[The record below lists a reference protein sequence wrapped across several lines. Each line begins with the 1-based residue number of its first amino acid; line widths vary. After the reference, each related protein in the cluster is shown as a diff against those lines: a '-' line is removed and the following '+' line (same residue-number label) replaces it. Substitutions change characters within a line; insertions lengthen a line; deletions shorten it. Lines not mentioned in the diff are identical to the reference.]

1 MNTFNDEKKKVTIYS
16 VAHEAGVSLATV
28 SRVINDSSLVKE
40 ETKRAVEDAKKEI
53 LNGRDVFSGVI
64 YDNTGKLRC
73 GENESM
79 SDDSLMEH
87 MDWYVEGARFYEKES
102 DKK

>member
-40 ETKRAVEDAKKEI
+40 K
-53 LNGRDVFSGVI
+53 GRGRYCTI
-64 YDNTGKLRC
+64 RI
-73 GENESM
+73 
-79 SDDSLMEH
+79 
-87 MDWYVEGARFYEKES
+87 
-102 DKK
+102 